1 MAGTIGL
8 DVYWLGHWVSQCK
21 AAGTPDL
28 TVVYGWNTPGT
39 NFVFVQQEHHVSWC
53 IMVGTLGL
61 SLCSMAGG
69 EPQTPPTTISHSV
82 SWFDNH
88 GSPHDSV
95 WLEGETPGLTVPQGC
110 T

>member
-82 SWFDNH
+82 
-88 GSPHDSV
+88 